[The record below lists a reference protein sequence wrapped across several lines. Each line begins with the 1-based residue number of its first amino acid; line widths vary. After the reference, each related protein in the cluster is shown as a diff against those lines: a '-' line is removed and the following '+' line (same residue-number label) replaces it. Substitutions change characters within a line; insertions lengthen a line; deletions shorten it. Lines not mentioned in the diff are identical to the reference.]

1 MFKHSE
7 NLNSLRHEMTMQ
19 RLLQLKPL
27 CFLHGTYLAL
37 ALVLAFAGPSHFA
50 LGQEK
55 PSIESDQTLETETES
70 EKSQGISETQE
81 AEKTAESTLE
91 AEVATD
97 SELDMLTD
105 DSEARGENAPSDT
118 INRPD
123 FTLKDDKPIYETT
136 NPQWLF
142 KAPTIENNS
151 LVLYVGG
158 ELCSTQEECKQKQA
172 EAILAELAKYL
183 DEQVLQSQGAALET
197 PLRNLMQNY
206 KIEESNL
213 FATVRTS
220 EGTFYQLWTK
230 VNFDAALLREVKKT
244 YLVGQQPGRIR
255 IVGLSL
261 IPIMGGLLAIH
272 LGAGFVTRKSKVP
285 KNL

>member
-1 MFKHSE
+1 MVKYSE
-7 NLNSLRHEMTMQ
+7 DTNSLRYEMTTL
-19 RLLQLKPL
+19 RLLQLKPFR
-27 CFLHGTYLAL
+27 FLYGLYLAL
-37 ALVLAFAGPSHFA
+37 ALMLTFVSPSHRA

-55 PSIESDQTLETETES
+55 TSIETDRTLETETES
-70 EKSQGISETQE
+70 ENSQETSVTQE

-91 AEVATD
+91 AEVASD
-97 SELDMLTD
+97 SELDMLTE
-105 DSEARGENAPSDT
+105 DSQSQANDAPSDT

-123 FTLKDDKPIYETT
+123 FSLKDDKPIYETT

-172 EAILAELAKYL
+172 EAILADLAKYL
-183 DEQVLQSQGAALET
+183 DEQVLQSQGAAGET
-197 PLRNLMQNY
+197 PLRNLMENY

-244 YLVGQQPGRIR
+244 YLVGQQPARIR

-261 IPIMGGLLAIH
+261 IPIMGSLLAIH
-272 LGAGFVTRKSKVP
+272 LGAGYMTRKSKA
-285 KNL
+285 K